1 MSSASFCI
9 LAVSLALACSMTF
22 GADPQPGAGGLP
34 LDRVVLFTSGVGF
47 FQHAGKVTDDATVEM
62 KLPAADVNDLLKSM
76 VLEDLDGGSVS
87 TVSYASRDPITK
99 TLGTFAVN
107 LTDNPSLGQI
117 IGRLRGEKVELDA
130 ANRVAGT
137 IVGVERRTVPA
148 GEKQT
153 VEKEFLTLLTAGGLR
168 TIALDAITEI
178 RLVDKRLQGEL
189 EKALAVLA
197 LGHDNDK
204 KSVVLQFTGK
214 GQRNVRVGYVQESP
228 LWKTSYRLVLA
239 EPAAGEQRT
248 KARLQGWA
256 IVENTTDQDWK
267 DVRMSLVSGR
277 PISFTMDLYQPLYVP
292 RPRVVPELYA
302 SLLPQV
308 YGQDLAA
315 AEDKF
320 RRARAE
326 SDGDAPSLNANAERL
341 DRAKDDTLAAN
352 APPRAAAGEAES
364 LSKAS
369 EQMFSAAQ
377 GIRSLAAGENL
388 GELFR
393 YEIEQPVTIDR
404 QRSAMLPIVAE
415 GVEVEKVAIYDER
428 VLAKHPLAGLR
439 LVNSTKLNL
448 MQGPL
453 TVFEAGGYAGDA
465 RIEDMAPGS
474 ERLLS
479 YAIDLDVEVNPR
491 TQSQADEMLAVKIVK
506 GTLVVTRKAT
516 RKKVFEIKNSGSK
529 PVKLLVE
536 HPRDG
541 GNWKLVAPEKT
552 AETTRDRYR
561 FAVQAEPGK
570 PATLEVVEEQ
580 PGEQRIKL
588 SNIDAGQ
595 IGVFVQSKV
604 PSQRIK
610 DALGQVLA
618 KKRGIEEIVRTKQE
632 KEREIQVVEQEQNR
646 LRQNMANLDRT
657 NDLYLKYVRKMTE
670 QEDRVDVLR
679 KEITGLIQKEQAAR
693 RELDDFL
700 QQLELD

>member
-9 LAVSLALACSMTF
+9 LAVSLALACSLSLA
-22 GADPQPGAGGLP
+22 ADPQPGADRLP

-62 KLPAADVNDLLKSM
+62 KFPAADVNDLLKSM

-137 IVGVERRTVPA
+137 IVGVERRTIPA

-153 VEKEFLTLLTAGGLR
+153 VEKEFLILLTAGGLR
-168 TIALDAITEI
+168 TLALDAITEI

-214 GQRNVRVGYVQESP
+214 GPRNVRVGYVQESP
-228 LWKTSYRLVLA
+228 LWKTSYRLVLD

-256 IVENTTDQDWK
+256 IVENTTDRDWK

-292 RPRVVPELYA
+292 RPQVVPELYA
-302 SLLPQV
+302 SLMPQV

-315 AEDKF
+315 AEEKF
-320 RRARAE
+320 RRARGE
-326 SDGDAPSLNANAERL
+326 GDGDGALPNAKRL
-341 DRAKDDTLAAN
+341 ERAKDATAA
-352 APPRAAAGEAES
+352 AIATPRAAAGEAES
-364 LSKAS
+364 LQEAAK
-369 EQMFSAAQ
+369 QMFTAAQ

-561 FAVQAEPGK
+561 FAVLAEPGK

-580 PGEQRIKL
+580 PGEQRIAL
-588 SNIDAGQ
+588 SNIDANQ
-595 IGVFVQSKV
+595 IGIFVQSKV
-604 PSQRIK
+604 PSQRVK

-646 LRQNMANLDRT
+646 LRQNMGNLDRT

-679 KEITGLIQKEQAAR
+679 KEITALIQKEQAAR

>member
-1 MSSASFCI
+1 MMSSASICI
-9 LAVSLALACSMTF
+9 LAVSLALACSLSLA
-22 GADPQPGAGGLP
+22 ADPQPGADRLP

-47 FQHAGKVTDDATVEM
+47 FQHTGKVTDDATVEM
-62 KLPAADVNDLLKSM
+62 KFPAADVNDLLKSM

-130 ANRVAGT
+130 ANRMAGT

-168 TIALDAITEI
+168 TLALDAITEI

-214 GQRNVRVGYVQESP
+214 GERNVRVGYVQESP
-228 LWKTSYRLVLA
+228 LWKTSYRLVLD

-256 IVENTTDQDWK
+256 IVENTTDRDWK

-315 AEDKF
+315 AEEKF
-320 RRARAE
+320 RRAQGE
-326 SDGDAPSLNANAERL
+326 SDGDGAFPNAKRL
-341 DRAKDDTLAAN
+341 DRARTAPGAPAAET
-352 APPRAAAGEAES
+352 RAAAGEAES
-364 LSKAS
+364 LQEAAK
-369 EQMFSAAQ
+369 QMFTAAQ

-415 GVEVEKVAIYDER
+415 TVEVEKVAIYDER

-491 TQSQADEMLAVKIVK
+491 NQSQADEMLAVKIVK

-561 FAVQAEPGK
+561 FAVLAEPGK

-580 PGEQRIKL
+580 PGEQRIAL

-595 IGVFVQSKV
+595 IGIFVQSKV

-618 KKRGIEEIVRTKQE
+618 KKRAIEEIVRTKQE

-679 KEITGLIQKEQAAR
+679 KEITALIQKEQAAR

>member
-1 MSSASFCI
+1 MMSSASFCI
-9 LAVSLALACSMTF
+9 LAVSLALACSLSLA
-22 GADPQPGAGGLP
+22 ADPQPGAGGLP

-62 KLPAADVNDLLKSM
+62 KFPAADVKDLLKSM
-76 VLEDLDGGSVS
+76 VLEDIVGGSVS

-178 RLVDKRLQGEL
+178 RLVDKRLQGDL

-228 LWKTSYRLVLA
+228 LWKTSYRLVLDEA
-239 EPAAGEQRT
+239 AAGEQRT

-453 TVFEAGGYAGDA
+453 TVFEAGGY
-465 RIEDMAPGS
+465 
-474 ERLLS
+474 
-479 YAIDLDVEVNPR
+479 
-491 TQSQADEMLAVKIVK
+491 
-506 GTLVVTRKAT
+506 
-516 RKKVFEIKNSGSK
+516 
-529 PVKLLVE
+529 
-536 HPRDG
+536 
-541 GNWKLVAPEKT
+541 
-552 AETTRDRYR
+552 
-561 FAVQAEPGK
+561 
-570 PATLEVVEEQ
+570 
-580 PGEQRIKL
+580 
-588 SNIDAGQ
+588 
-595 IGVFVQSKV
+595 
-604 PSQRIK
+604 
-610 DALGQVLA
+610 
-618 KKRGIEEIVRTKQE
+618 
-632 KEREIQVVEQEQNR
+632 
-646 LRQNMANLDRT
+646 
-657 NDLYLKYVRKMTE
+657 
-670 QEDRVDVLR
+670 
-679 KEITGLIQKEQAAR
+679 
-693 RELDDFL
+693 
-700 QQLELD
+700 